1 MAEIY
6 KMNSEEDDL
15 LALCEICNA
24 PADIHH
30 IIHRSEGG
38 LDIQLNYKYLCPY
51 HHRGKYGPHHCKEVD
66 LRYKLDL
73 QNKLFDVLK
82 KDYYSF
88 KELALQLNIPKNT
101 LKRITKNLK
110 LYKEGY
116 KKSDVIFKIMGE
128 KLYSEEMIVNLT
140 LDKLIKNMD

>member
-1 MAEIY
+1 M
-6 KMNSEEDDL
+6 
-15 LALCEICNA
+15 ALCEICNA

-73 QNKLFDVLK
+73 QNKLFDILK

-128 KLYSEEMIVNLT
+128 KFYSEEMIVNLT

>member
-1 MAEIY
+1 M
-6 KMNSEEDDL
+6 S
-15 LALCEICNA
+15 LCEICNA

-30 IIHRSEGG
+30 IVHRSEGG
-38 LDIQLNYKYLCPY
+38 FDIEINYKYLCEY
-51 HHRGKYGPHHCKEVD
+51 HHRGKYGPHHSKEVD

-73 QNKLFDVLK
+73 QNKLFEILK

-88 KELALQLNIPKNT
+88 KSLAIELNIPKNT

-116 KKSDVIFKIMGE
+116 KKEDIIFKIMGE
-128 KLYSEEMIVNLT
+128 KLYSEEMIIDLT
-140 LDKLIKNMD
+140 LDKIINNLD

>member
-1 MAEIY
+1 MAKIY

-66 LRYKLDL
+66 LRYKLNL